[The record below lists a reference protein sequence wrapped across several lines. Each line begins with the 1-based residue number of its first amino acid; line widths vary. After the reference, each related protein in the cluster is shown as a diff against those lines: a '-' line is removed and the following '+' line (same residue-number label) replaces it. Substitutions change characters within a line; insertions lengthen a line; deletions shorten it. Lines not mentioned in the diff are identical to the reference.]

1 MEQTPNSLPAIPSV
15 QSKSTRGA
23 VARIL
28 IFFALAGAFFLAL
41 DAVFTPW
48 AFFMGGHFHVN
59 PKWTGWGRMHSNIV
73 GDYVIYMSISPYFGR
88 GRSLTD
94 ITGRGAL
101 CTQHG
106 DNYTLDVGGSFQ
118 KHPGIDLQGKTAVI
132 YAHNYSRYGRQYD
145 PSLEFRGK
153 WNNPDLVLD
162 DHGSLTQ
169 AFDPGAVL
177 AKNSNMRPVREVVP
191 LTLHEGSRSDF
202 DAACAAL
209 QKK

>member
-1 MEQTPNSLPAIPSV
+1 VRLLTFL
-15 QSKSTRGA
+15 
-23 VARIL
+23 
-28 IFFALAGAFFLAL
+28 ALAGLFFLAI

-48 AFFMGGHFHVN
+48 AFFMGGHFHLN
-59 PKWTGWGRMHSNIV
+59 HKWTGWGRMHSNIA

-88 GRSLTD
+88 GRSLTA

-101 CTQHG
+101 CTQRG

-118 KHPGIDLQGKTAVI
+118 EHPGIDLQGKTAVI
-132 YAHNYSRYGRQYD
+132 YAHNYSRYGSQYN

-169 AFDPGAVL
+169 AFDPGGVL
-177 AKNSNMRPVREVVP
+177 AKNSNMRPIREVVP